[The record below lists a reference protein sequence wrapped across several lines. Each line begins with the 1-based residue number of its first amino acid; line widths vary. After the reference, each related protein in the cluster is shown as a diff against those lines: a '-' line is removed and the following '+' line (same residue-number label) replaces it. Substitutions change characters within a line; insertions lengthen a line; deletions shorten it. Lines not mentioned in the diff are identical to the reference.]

1 MPSDAVPSD
10 AAVLFAPLGPN
21 PAPFSELV
29 WALHRQRGLFV
40 EDAVVVVDREA
51 AAFLD
56 SELLAEGAALDQLRG
71 VLGDRIVSRERL
83 RVQRVVDHA
92 GELLDDD
99 LAFEAAA
106 AYARHVWEAA
116 RAALALAGDRPVV
129 FALAAG
135 RRRTMTA
142 LATVSA
148 ELLARPGD
156 LCLDVR
162 VSDPRVE
169 GGTGF
174 FFPEQLGQMILTPRG
189 LVRAADVEV
198 RLVDVALPRL
208 ASLLQKEDLTTYASA
223 LEAGQRAIDRGPMPR
238 LTLDLVTGTARCDTD
253 VLPVSES
260 ELVWLAALAHARVR
274 DPLPDGGWLA
284 ARDVDA
290 LRVVI
295 AGCAARG
302 WTERIRSR
310 PLRALLA
317 DPSASNV
324 VPDAVAD
331 LAKLRADTRKR
342 ISVWCEQ
349 LRPLAAGLLIP
360 ETRRRWDDGALLAE
374 QRLALPGDRITI
386 LTGVPPR

>member
-1 MPSDAVPSD
+1 MPND

-29 WALHRQRGLFV
+29 WALQRQRGLFV

-51 AAFLD
+51 ASFLE

-71 VLGDRIVSRERL
+71 VLGDRVVSRERL
-83 RVQRVVDHA
+83 RVQCVVDHA
-92 GELLDDD
+92 GELFDDD
-99 LAFEAAA
+99 LAPDAAA

-116 RAALALAGDRPVV
+116 RAAIALAGDRPVV

-174 FFPEQLGQMILTPRG
+174 FFPEQLAQMILTSRG
-189 LVRAADVEV
+189 LVRAAEVEV

-238 LTLDLVTGTARCDTD
+238 LTVDLVTGTARCDAEL
-253 VLPVSES
+253 LPVSES
-260 ELVWLAALAHARVR
+260 ELVWLAALALARR
-274 DPLPDGGWLA
+274 QDPLPDGGWLA

-290 LRVVI
+290 LRGVL
-295 AGCAARG
+295 AGCASRG
-302 WTERIRSR
+302 WTECVRSR

-317 DPSASNV
+317 DPRASKAAT
-324 VPDAVAD
+324 DAVAD

-342 ISVWCEQ
+342 MSVWCKKF
-349 LRPLAAGLLIP
+349 RPLATGLLVP
-360 ETRRRWDDGALLAE
+360 QTRRRWDDGSLLAE
-374 QRLALPGDRITI
+374 QRLALPRDRITI
-386 LTGVPPR
+386 LRA

>member
-1 MPSDAVPSD
+1 MPND

-29 WALHRQRGLFV
+29 WALQRQRGLFV

-51 AAFLD
+51 ASFLE

-71 VLGDRIVSRERL
+71 VLGDRVVSRERL
-83 RVQRVVDHA
+83 RVQCVVDHA
-92 GELLDDD
+92 GELFDDD
-99 LAFEAAA
+99 LAPDAAA

-116 RAALALAGDRPVV
+116 RAAIALAGDRPVV

-174 FFPEQLGQMILTPRG
+174 FFPEQLAQMILTSRG
-189 LVRAADVEV
+189 LVRAAEVEV

-238 LTLDLVTGTARCDTD
+238 LTVDLVTGTARCDAEL
-253 VLPVSES
+253 LPVSES
-260 ELVWLAALAHARVR
+260 ELVDDHW
-274 DPLPDGGWLA
+274 PF
-284 ARDVDA
+284 
-290 LRVVI
+290 
-295 AGCAARG
+295 
-302 WTERIRSR
+302 
-310 PLRALLA
+310 
-317 DPSASNV
+317 
-324 VPDAVAD
+324 
-331 LAKLRADTRKR
+331 
-342 ISVWCEQ
+342 Q
-349 LRPLAAGLLIP
+349 L
-360 ETRRRWDDGALLAE
+360 
-374 QRLALPGDRITI
+374 
-386 LTGVPPR
+386 